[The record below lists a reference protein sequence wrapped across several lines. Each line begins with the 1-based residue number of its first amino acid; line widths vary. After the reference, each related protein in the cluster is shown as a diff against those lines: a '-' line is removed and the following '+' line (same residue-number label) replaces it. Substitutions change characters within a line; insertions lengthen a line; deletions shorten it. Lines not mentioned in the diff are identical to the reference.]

1 MIFFKMEGF
10 ASNSGMY
17 SETVGK
23 HWGWT
28 EASSGYWSYLCAFWA
43 FDFISFFCGLCKT
56 EKLLFYFIFT
66 LSLLYMIWGVINLA
80 LALILKVNSSNKGP
94 FPRKVSGGLHSDIC
108 LELEPGKDS

>member
-1 MIFFKMEGF
+1 MFLKMEGF

-28 EASSGYWSYLCAFWA
+28 EPSSGYWSYLCAFWA

-56 EKLLFYFIFT
+56 EKLLFIFFFIES
-66 LSLLYMIWGVINLA
+66 SLYDL
-80 LALILKVNSSNKGP
+80 
-94 FPRKVSGGLHSDIC
+94 RCD
-108 LELEPGKDS
+108 